1 MNSNIVPAEIVTIET
16 IKDIFKSAYYE
27 TKPLV
32 INGEEEMNST
42 IVDMPIVNII
52 IQLYAEH
59 QYLLLSTYYVPK
71 EQSLEKLFKVVNY
84 LNRKY
89 LWAKFI
95 VDEEDDDEYGINA
108 TFTLNHKGGLNPFRL
123 VDSLRTFHDAVGM
136 AMGENVDA
144 AVENRIEE

>member
-1 MNSNIVPAEIVTIET
+1 MNSNIIPTETVTIET
-16 IKDIFKSAYYE
+16 IKDIFKSAYHE

-32 INGEEEMNST
+32 INDEEQMDST
-42 IVDMPIVNII
+42 IVDMPIVDII

-59 QYLLLSTYYVPK
+59 QYLLLSTYYVPE

-108 TFTLNHKGGLNPFRL
+108 TFTIKYKGGLNPFRL

-136 AMGENVDA
+136 AMGENITELLED
-144 AVENRIEE
+144 